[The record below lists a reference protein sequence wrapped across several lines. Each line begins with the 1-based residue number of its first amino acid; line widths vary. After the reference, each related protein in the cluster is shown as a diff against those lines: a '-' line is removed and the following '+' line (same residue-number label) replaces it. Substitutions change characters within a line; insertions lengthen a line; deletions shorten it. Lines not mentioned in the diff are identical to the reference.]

1 MQFSMQFPQGMTP
14 QQQQQYMLQQR
25 MPPLTHP
32 AHPSH
37 PHHAAFMHQHQQHML
52 RMQQA
57 KFMAMN
63 GGAMPPQTP
72 PAYAQAPMA
81 PNPQQMA
88 MMQQHQMWQM
98 QMQQQQQPNP
108 TVPMMMPGTVPP
120 QPGLTQMMPPQQYNM
135 AAAMMPQ

>member
-1 MQFSMQFPQGMTP
+1 
-14 QQQQQYMLQQR
+14 
-25 MPPLTHP
+25 
-32 AHPSH
+32 
-37 PHHAAFMHQHQQHML
+37 
-52 RMQQA
+52 
-57 KFMAMN
+57 MAMN

-81 PNPQQMA
+81 PNREYTVVRSRTDELFAAQQMA